1 MSHKFREISNVSIH
15 FPTLIVVFLS
25 NGWNIYDIICKNS
38 FKKDFM
44 VIETNTTQI
53 VFEMQSFPL
62 FTEKTKE
69 THVNTHKAVLA

>member
-1 MSHKFREISNVSIH
+1 
-15 FPTLIVVFLS
+15 
-25 NGWNIYDIICKNS
+25 
-38 FKKDFM
+38 M

-69 THVNTHKAVLA
+69 THVNTHKAILMPVVFHTCLHEDAFSNEER

>member
-1 MSHKFREISNVSIH
+1 MYMFIGTFCNSHCS
-15 FPTLIVVFLS
+15 VFIS
-25 NGWNIYDIICKNS
+25 NGWKIYDIICENS